1 MSQTP
6 PAPYAK
12 DLARWMPRLI
22 AVWRSARAKGR
33 KGLHDEGP
41 PDRLSPQELK
51 EVAAGVRQLSMGLT
65 RERKLAG
72 ARYMDDP
79 KLLGAYLLFY
89 WPVSYAQGRQAMG
102 ELPRRPR
109 QVLDLGS
116 GPGPL
121 AFAAMDAGG
130 QSVTAADR
138 SAQALQLARAL
149 ATEAGEALATR
160 EWDPTRSAPPEGRYD
175 LITLGHV
182 INELYGTG
190 PKAVAQRAALLE
202 RLAEQLTP
210 GGTLLVLEPALRDTS
225 RALLEVRD
233 ALVAK
238 GYAVRFP
245 CLFRGPCP
253 ALIKESDWCHAERA
267 WTPPRVVE
275 ELARAASLHKES
287 LKMSY
292 LALAPRGEA
301 WAEPP
306 EGRVFRIVSE
316 PLAGKGRQRYM
327 GCGPEGRLGLAMQT
341 RHASEENAGF
351 LKLQRG
357 DVVAITGVEERGDG
371 LALGEGS
378 TVRSV
383 APAGRGV
390 PPGSAPSD
398 AASPA
403 PSPSAASSA
412 SPTVAAAA
420 PAIAP
425 TGKQSDGADA
435 PGRSVPGNVTG
446 SDSDA

>member
-1 MSQTP
+1 MSHTP

-12 DLARWMPRLI
+12 DLARWMPRLLS
-22 AVWRSARAKGR
+22 VWRAARARGR
-33 KGLHDEGP
+33 KGLPTDGP
-41 PDRLSPQELK
+41 PDRLGPQELK

-89 WPVSYAQGRQAMG
+89 WPVSYAQGRQALG

-130 QSVTAADR
+130 QQILAADR

-149 ATEAGEALATR
+149 ATEAGEALSTR

-175 LITLGHV
+175 LITMGHV
-182 INELYGTG
+182 LNELFGTG
-190 PKAVAQRAALLE
+190 PKAVAQRASLLE
-202 RLAEQLTP
+202 RLSTQLAP

-238 GYAVRFP
+238 GFAVRFP

-253 ALIKESDWCHAERA
+253 ALIKETDWCHAERP

-275 ELARAASLHKES
+275 EIARAASLHKES

-292 LALAPRGEA
+292 LALAPPGEA

-306 EGRVFRIVSE
+306 SGRVFRIVSE

-327 GCGPEGRLGLAMQT
+327 ACGPEGRLGLAMQT
-341 RHASEENAGF
+341 RHRSDENAIF

-357 DVVAITGVEERGDG
+357 DVVAVTGVEERGDG
-371 LALGEGS
+371 LALGEDS
-378 TVRSV
+378 TVQSV

-390 PPGSAPSD
+390 PPGSAPTTAQSE
-398 AASPA
+398 A
-403 PSPSAASSA
+403 PSN
-412 SPTVAAAA
+412 A
-420 PAIAP
+420 P
-425 TGKQSDGADA
+425 D
-435 PGRSVPGNVTG
+435 VTG
-446 SDSDA
+446 SPNPETVPETNPIA